1 MVGLGLGFRI
11 ELPICGRDDNWIP
24 GFGCQSQAG
33 EVSVSASPVSEKS
46 LDGGIWLG
54 VANLH
59 VRPLFDCVD
68 KLDGSLDTESEKK
81 GDQNSGKDTRA
92 RHNSFDSPRVRIAL
106 AKHSCN
112 PAR

>member
-1 MVGLGLGFRI
+1 MVGLGHGFRV

-24 GFGCQSQAG
+24 GFGCQSQGG
-33 EVSVSASPVSEKS
+33 EISVSAGPVSKKP

-54 VANLH
+54 VDDLH
-59 VRPLFDCVD
+59 VSPLFDWVD
-68 KLDGSLDTESEKK
+68 KLDGSLDTESEKE

-106 AKHSCN
+106 AKPFCN